1 MSEYQLLSESL
12 TNALAL
18 AHAALDKPTAQNAE
32 RARSHAAQV
41 WPQIKRLSRAQL
53 TLGEAAHVATLLRQL
68 RQVLAAVEREQA
80 FSQAG

>member
-1 MSEYQLLSESL
+1 MSEFQLLADSL

-18 AHAALDKPTAQNAE
+18 AHAALDKPTVKNAE

-41 WPQIKRLSRAQL
+41 WPRIKRLSRAQL
-53 TLGEAAHVATLLRQL
+53 TLGEAQQIAVLLREL

>member
-1 MSEYQLLSESL
+1 MSEYQLLSDSL

-18 AHAALDKPTAQNAE
+18 AHAALAKPTAKNAQL
-32 RARSHAAQV
+32 ARSHAAEV

-53 TLGEAAHVATLLRQL
+53 TLGEAERIATLLREL

-80 FSQAG
+80 FSQVG